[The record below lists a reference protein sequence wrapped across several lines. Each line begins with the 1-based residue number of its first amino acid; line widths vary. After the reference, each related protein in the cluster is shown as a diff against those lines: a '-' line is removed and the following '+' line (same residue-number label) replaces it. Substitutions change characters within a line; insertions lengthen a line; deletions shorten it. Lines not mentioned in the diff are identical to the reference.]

1 MSELNAEQI
10 RELVKSY
17 LWLNDMDRK
26 DVVADAA
33 LAYADL
39 LEAQV
44 EGRAVVIVKEN
55 GEWPAR
61 VIGRMMSGAQRFAM
75 SQLPKEPLR
84 GVDIIEAERR
94 VVTEPGLRAILDA
107 LSKGSQ

>member
-55 GEWPAR
+55 GVWPIPPRPWFMNNPALTEEGETNWQAGWVER
-61 VIGRMMSGAQRFAM
+61 VKI
-75 SQLPKEPLR
+75 
-84 GVDIIEAERR
+84 V
-94 VVTEPGLRAILDA
+94 LDA
-107 LSKGSQ
+107 FAAAVDTL